1 MPTKKKQLTEKQ
13 ASQLMTRRRSC
24 IQKYRKSYKNKSI
37 SFSNPVVSSV
47 KEIPK
52 ETKKRVYKKKAAAV
66 EQEPVLEEPVV
77 EEPVEE
83 PVKKKRVYKKKVKE
97 PVLEEEP
104 VIEEEPVLEEKPV
117 KKKRTYTRKPKETI

>member
-52 ETKKRVYKKKAAAV
+52 EPKKRVYKKKAP
-66 EQEPVLEEPVV
+66 EPVIEEEPVI
-77 EEPVEE
+77 VEE

>member
-13 ASQLMTRRRSC
+13 AIQLMTRRRSC

-52 ETKKRVYKKKAAAV
+52 EPKKRVYKKKAAAV
-66 EQEPVLEEPVV
+66 EEEAVIVEPVV

-97 PVLEEEP
+97 SVIEAEPVLEEEP
-104 VIEEEPVLEEKPV
+104 V
-117 KKKRTYTRKPKETI
+117 KKKKTYTRKPKETI